1 MKISDDKIQTLKR
14 YIEKHHKE
22 FDIYGVC
29 VHGVGFE
36 YRLYAKSDLDV
47 SYLSLVDIMDRNF
60 TLYVDDY
67 LGNHY
72 TITLSSSQYKELED
86 IIDKYWEL
94 SGKRFEDRG
103 LY

>member
-1 MKISDDKIQTLKR
+1 MKISDDKIQSLKR
-14 YIEKHHKE
+14 YIEKHNKE

-36 YRLYAKSDLDV
+36 YRLYAKSNLNV
-47 SYLSLVDIMDRNF
+47 SYLSLEDIMDRNF

-67 LGNHY
+67 SAKDY
-72 TITLSSSQYKELED
+72 KITLTNEQHKELEYS
-86 IIDKYWEL
+86 IDKYWKL

>member
-1 MKISDDKIQTLKR
+1 MKISDDKIQSLKR

-22 FDIYGVC
+22 FDIYGVY

-60 TLYVDDY
+60 TLYVD
-67 LGNHY
+67 NHY

-86 IIDKYWEL
+86 IIDKYWKL
-94 SGKRFEDRG
+94 SGERFEDRG

>member
-1 MKISDDKIQTLKR
+1 MKISDDKIQSLKR

-22 FDIYGVC
+22 FDIYGVY

-60 TLYVDDY
+60 TLYVD
-67 LGNHY
+67 NRY